1 MMITRAIWCT
11 ISRAICM
18 QIAYAIWCP
27 TWITF
32 YHFFTNRRCD
42 LMCNLV
48 SAVANTEQ
56 RKCNRIWNHALNCT
70 QNCTCY
76 QPRTLEVDGGLYWHR
91 LPLFQHEIICL
102 LYAIF
107 VSITFFSLFPFRL
120 LTLLRSYV
128 TFLVRAISSLCSFS
142 LFIALLKTKI

>member
-1 MMITRAIWCT
+1 
-11 ISRAICM
+11 
-18 QIAYAIWCP
+18 
-27 TWITF
+27 
-32 YHFFTNRRCD
+32 
-42 LMCNLV
+42 MCNLV

-56 RKCNRIWNHALNCT
+56 RKCNLIWNHALNCT

-128 TFLVRAISSLCSFS
+128 TFLDRARYFLPLLFLSLYCSAQNQDLGTRTSF
-142 LFIALLKTKI
+142 FTKLIDP